1 MSQEKVVPEKQL
13 DLAVTCAD
21 ELQKQLDDY
30 KTRYKFERRV
40 AIITQRELTQF
51 KAKYAAEVRGLV
63 DKIDSLEEKLRLVKL
78 SVEGMGGMA
87 THSDIQDLRKLL
99 GMPLLEYRSTV
110 ALNANQ
116 QTSDKP

>member
-1 MSQEKVVPEKQL
+1 MTFKEKIVPEKQL

-21 ELQKQLDDY
+21 ELENQLNDY

-40 AIITQRELTQF
+40 AITTQRELTQF

-63 DKIDSLEEKLRLVKL
+63 DKIDILEDKLRLVKL
-78 SVEGMGGMA
+78 SVECLGGIA

-99 GMPLLEYRSTV
+99 DMPLLESRSTV
-110 ALNANQ
+110 ASFANQ
-116 QTSDKP
+116 SNNP